1 MGYQSFRGRIII
13 ITLPGTLPIDSGIP
27 NMRPR
32 YADLFIR
39 LRDPDP
45 VKSDAAFD
53 AILFD
58 RGEALPELIEC
69 YRLAEKDHILRFYAI
84 QLMGFSG
91 HKGAFKTLLGAL
103 NDPEPM
109 VRAEACRSLEDLGMV
124 ESIEALEARVDDLD
138 PTVRLAAVEA
148 LEAIRK

>member
-1 MGYQSFRGRIII
+1 
-13 ITLPGTLPIDSGIP
+13 
-27 NMRPR
+27 MRPR

-45 VKSDAAFD
+45 IKSDAAFD

-69 YRLAEKDHILRFYAI
+69 YSLAKKDHILRFYAV

-91 HKGAFKTLLGAL
+91 HAGALHTLLGAL
-103 NDPEPM
+103 EDPDPM
-109 VRAEACRSLEDLGMV
+109 VRAEACRSLEDLGTE
-124 ESIEALEARVDDLD
+124 ESVAALEARVDDMNAA
-138 PTVRLAAVEA
+138 VRIAAVEA
-148 LEAIRK
+148 LEAIRT

>member
-1 MGYQSFRGRIII
+1 
-13 ITLPGTLPIDSGIP
+13 
-27 NMRPR
+27 MRPR

-39 LRDPDP
+39 LRDSDP

-69 YRLAEKDHILRFYAI
+69 YALAKKDHILRFYAV

-91 HKGAFKTLLGAL
+91 HKGAFDTLITAL
-103 NDPEPM
+103 DDPEPM
-109 VRAEACRSLEDLGMV
+109 VRAEACRSLEDLA
-124 ESIEALEARVDDLD
+124 SKDAIPHLEARVEDLD
-138 PTVRLAAVEA
+138 PTVRLAAIEA
-148 LEAIRK
+148 LDAIQK

>member
-1 MGYQSFRGRIII
+1 
-13 ITLPGTLPIDSGIP
+13 
-27 NMRPR
+27 MRPR

-39 LRDPDP
+39 LRDSDP

-69 YRLAEKDHILRFYAI
+69 YGLAKKDHILRFYAV

-91 HKGAFKTLLGAL
+91 HLGALETLISAL

-109 VRAEACRSLEDLGMV
+109 VRAEACRSLEDLG
-124 ESIEALEARVDDLD
+124 SAKAIDALEARVDDLD
-138 PTVRLAAVEA
+138 PAVRLAAIEA
-148 LEAIRK
+148 LDAIRK